1 MCKNKLFNKFLF
13 ISFIFFTLSIVVNAV
28 FIISAVSIP
37 TKQAKAQQT
46 TEQIHVQQRII
57 LNKLERVEKKM
68 KRKKMRRQGKNVS
81 PN

>member
-46 TEQIHVQQRII
+46 TEQIHVQQRIRHDNNEI
-57 LNKLERVEKKM
+57 LRIVGRLEGKLE
-68 KRKKMRRQGKNVS
+68 Q
-81 PN
+81 